1 MRVFGR
7 MESFEKKEKE
17 RMKLRGRR
25 EEKGMERVE
34 LRKKGR
40 KKVGKKR
47 KTWGKNR

>member
-1 MRVFGR
+1 MSVFGR
-7 MESFEKKEKE
+7 MESLEKKEKE

-40 KKVGKKR
+40 KKEEDVGKSR
-47 KTWGKNR
+47 